1 MDWGFAQAK
10 EIKLLTL
17 DIDEVLTGGRLYYSA
32 DGELCELIMTSPD
45 SFDQAL
51 TPYLE
56 RPDLPTPLSRS
67 QHLPQ
72 LERLQPR

>member
-1 MDWGFAQAK
+1 MDRGFAQAK

-17 DIDEVLTGGRLYYSA
+17 DIDNALTGGRLHYSA
-32 DGELCELIMTSPD
+32 DGELCELIMTGPN
-45 SFDQAL
+45 SFYQGL

-56 RPDLPTPLSRS
+56 RPDLPTPLSLS

-72 LERLQPR
+72 PERQQPQ